1 MTEPSLRILFLA
13 TKPMFP
19 PTDGG
24 KLLMWNTI
32 KELASRGHR
41 ITFFAPD
48 LGQDVSEARKIASQF
63 CTPRFISC
71 RSGRLVPSLVRAVTT
86 RQPLS
91 VVRHSHRALQRSVR
105 DELTKNSYDVIH
117 VEQVQ
122 SIQNLPLGVALPP
135 LVLRA
140 QNVESQLWRMV
151 SHIRPRFAWI
161 ARSEARKMSAF
172 EAVAL
177 RRVRAT
183 VVLTQMDG
191 QALAGAVGMEHG
203 RIRVIPPPFPSDLP
217 SSDEPLLGDPPVILL
232 GGGWLPNR
240 DSVRWFFDSI
250 WNHIREVCPDAHI
263 HVFGGAPIDGVAAA
277 AWHQSPA
284 DSRNLFRKDA
294 ILVVPLRIASG
305 IRMKIIEAWS
315 RGTPVVATP
324 QAVRG
329 LEARHDHEV
338 LLAATGEEFAAAV
351 YRLRTDPELRL
362 RIVDGGRSAL
372 RSRLD
377 PKRVGD
383 LLVATYRQTD
393 NASASPL
400 A

>member
-1 MTEPSLRILFLA
+1 
-13 TKPMFP
+13 MFP

-48 LGQDVSEARKIASQF
+48 LGQDVSEATEASSKY
-63 CTPRFISC
+63 CTPRFIPC
-71 RSGRLVPSLVRAVTT
+71 RPGRLLPSLVQALVN

-91 VVRHSHRALQRSVR
+91 VVRHSHRDLQHSVR
-105 DELTKNSYDVIH
+105 DELTRQSYDVIH

-122 SIQNLPLGVALPP
+122 SIQNLPQGMALPP

-151 SHIRPRFAWI
+151 SNIRPRLAWI
-161 ARSEARKMSAF
+161 ARNEARKMSAF
-172 EAVAL
+172 EAVSL
-177 RRVRAT
+177 QRVHAT
-183 VVLTQMDG
+183 VVLTHSDG
-191 QALAGAVGMEHG
+191 EALAGAVGMEQR

-217 SSDEPLLGDPPVILL
+217 SSDEALLGDPPIILL

-250 WNHIREVCPDAHI
+250 WSHVREVCPDANI
-263 HVFGGAPIDGVAAA
+263 HVFGGTPVNGATAA
-277 AWHQSPA
+277 AWHQPPA
-284 DSRNLFRKDA
+284 DSRHLFRKEA

-305 IRMKIIEAWS
+305 IRMKIIEAWA

-329 LEARHDHEV
+329 LEARHDHEI

-362 RIVDGGRSAL
+362 RIVEGGRRAL

>member
-1 MTEPSLRILFLA
+1 MTESALRILFLA

-41 ITFFAPD
+41 ITFVAPD
-48 LGQDVSEARKIASQF
+48 LGQDVSEAHEITSEF
-63 CTPRFISC
+63 CTPRFIPC
-71 RSGRLVPSLVRAVTT
+71 RCGRLGPSLVRALIT

-91 VVRHSHRALQRSVR
+91 VVRHSHRNLQRSVR
-105 DELTKNSYDVIH
+105 DELARHSYDVIH

-122 SIQNLPLGVALPP
+122 SMQNLPQGAALPP

-151 SHIRPRFAWI
+151 STFRPRLAWI
-161 ARSEARKMSAF
+161 ARDEARKMSAF
-172 EAVAL
+172 EAAAL
-177 RRVRAT
+177 RRVQAT
-183 VVLTQMDG
+183 VVLTQSDG
-191 QALAGAVGMEHG
+191 HALAGAVGMEHR

-217 SSDEPLLGDPPVILL
+217 SSDDALLGDPPIILL
-232 GGGWLPNR
+232 GGGWLPNQ
-240 DSVRWFFDSI
+240 DSVRWFFDCI
-250 WNHIREVCPDAHI
+250 WSHVRDVCPDASI
-263 HVFGGAPIDGVAAA
+263 HVFGGEPVNGVTAA

-284 DSRNLFRKDA
+284 DSRHLFRKDA

-305 IRMKIIEAWS
+305 IRMKIIEAWA

-324 QAVRG
+324 HAVRG
-329 LEARHDHEV
+329 LEARHEHEV
-338 LLAATGEEFAAAV
+338 LLAATGADFAAAI
-351 YRLRTDPELRL
+351 YRLRTDRGLKL
-362 RIVDGGRSAL
+362 RIVEGGRQAL
-372 RSRLD
+372 RSHLD
-377 PKRVGD
+377 PQRVGD